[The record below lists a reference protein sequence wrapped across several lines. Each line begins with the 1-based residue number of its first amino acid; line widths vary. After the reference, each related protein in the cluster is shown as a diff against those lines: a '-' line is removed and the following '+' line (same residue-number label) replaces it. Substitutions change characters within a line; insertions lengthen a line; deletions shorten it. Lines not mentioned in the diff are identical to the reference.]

1 MSIAKAL
8 ALLLSRPAT
17 RAAKK
22 VQQNLLTKEADKIL
36 GVSETKIP
44 TERLKDVKGRMG
56 EQRGPGDSQY
66 DELRSNVERR
76 GYTDEEA
83 LDIRIE
89 EGEPV
94 IYDGNTRAAVARDTG
109 VEEVSVKVSGDNPDE
124 VEAFMSG
131 RPAMEGLEATDE
143 VAMQA
148 SQRPRGLDEEM
159 ASLKAGQTPKE
170 PIKVSEVYHASPS
183 KIDEF
188 SETTADVVSASPDYT
203 RFGFHFGTKDQ
214 ALKRSETLG
223 IEAPVLTKATLDIQN
238 PLRLP
243 ENRLGRSGPD
253 DILKEIM
260 EGADKGLVKGIPEKD
275 VDAFFE
281 DEFIYKTDEP
291 FRDIDSVQEQRD
303 SLRAYLESLGFDG
316 IVYSNKFEGAGD
328 SFIAFSNKQ
337 IKKKN

>member
-1 MSIAKAL
+1 M
-8 ALLLSRPAT
+8 
-17 RAAKK
+17 
-22 VQQNLLTKEADKIL
+22 
-36 GVSETKIP
+36 
-44 TERLKDVKGRMG
+44 
-56 EQRGPGDSQY
+56 
-66 DELRSNVERR
+66 
-76 GYTDEEA
+76 
-83 LDIRIE
+83 DIRIE

-203 RFGFHFGTKDQ
+203 RFGFHFGTK
-214 ALKRSETLG
+214 
-223 IEAPVLTKATLDIQN
+223 
-238 PLRLP
+238 
-243 ENRLGRSGPD
+243 
-253 DILKEIM
+253 
-260 EGADKGLVKGIPEKD
+260 GIPEKD